1 MSTRRKS
8 RRNTRKS
15 RKQLLKGGGG
25 AAWHSDPSKSFEEL
39 VSEFRPPGT
48 DRETGYA
55 LDADLVAD
63 YYWNKA
69 MTQLVE
75 TPKKKDMEL
84 SLQKIIHPETVP
96 TTITGAL
103 VNKGNSSASNLI
115 KNAKAAAKTDHAKQ
129 MKTNVF
135 NMMKDFI
142 KKYNDH
148 HSTELKIKANSAEEE
163 EEEDGQIDFLTA
175 REQEDEN
182 KKNNNWHT
190 VPDTGGYLLGKT
202 LDSIGNFIWQQ
213 REMWPLRIWGSARCS
228 GGGFT
233 TKKCDI
239 MKVKKK
245 MINSVKDG
253 GYHYGLNGMAGF
265 ENCAKL
271 LSCCQWFAHPFG
283 HGMANYYDDTPVEE
297 RVPDFESKINL
308 EGSSNPLKT
317 LNGIKASFGGKG
329 LKRMWTAY
337 DIDSWTPWNRQ
348 KRQRSDR
355 KTIVNIKD
363 VERIYKHIIK
373 SYVNRYYGK
382 WDDKYASV
390 PWVSGTSEV
399 GTEDRESGVSMEN
412 YIKPLEFSPYISY
425 EKVEEL
431 LKKDPSGENT
441 GIKTEAKTT
450 EGGRKGRR
458 RKRRTR
464 RKGKSQ
470 RKKRT
475 RRRKKRRR

>member
-39 VSEFRPPGT
+39 VSEFRPLGT
-48 DRETGYA
+48 DSETGYA

-69 MTQLVE
+69 MTQVVE
-75 TPKKKDMEL
+75 KDGKLRIKYPENTPVGSRVFGSKLM
-84 SLQKIIHPETVP
+84 
-96 TTITGAL
+96 
-103 VNKGNSSASNLI
+103 NKGNSSAKILI
-115 KNAKAAAKTDHAKQ
+115 EKATDAAKTRHAEK
-129 MKTNVF
+129 MKTNVL

-142 KKYNDH
+142 KKYNV
-148 HSTELKIKANSAEEE
+148 HSTELKIKPNLAQEAPEVL
-163 EEEDGQIDFLTA
+163 DDQHAFLTA
-175 REQEDEN
+175 REEEN
-182 KKNNNWHT
+182 TDKKEKNWHT

-202 LDSIGNFIWQQ
+202 LDSIGNFIWAQSD
-213 REMWPLRIWGSARCS
+213 MWCLRSWGL
-228 GGGFT
+228 
-233 TKKCDI
+233 
-239 MKVKKK
+239 
-245 MINSVKDG
+245 SVKHDKQLDTSVKAG
-253 GYHYGLNGMAGF
+253 EYHYGLNGMAGF

-271 LSCCQWFAHPFG
+271 LCCCNVIAHKNG
-283 HGMANYYDDTPVEE
+283 IYTATDDDTHEKYSTL
-297 RVPDFESKINL
+297 VPDNEKMMGRKIFPDRDRSAFCELDILKVNKSGKRSTHYSKPKYPIVDWL
-308 EGSSNPLKT
+308 T
-317 LNGIKASFGGKG
+317 VTGGKG
-329 LKRMWTAY
+329 TIQSEY
-337 DIDSWTPWNRQ
+337 INR
-348 KRQRSDR
+348 
-355 KTIVNIKD
+355 
-363 VERIYKHIIK
+363 VEKIYKYIIK
-373 SYVNRYYGK
+373 SFVKRYYLSK
-382 WDDKYASV
+382 
-390 PWVSGTSEV
+390 
-399 GTEDRESGVSMEN
+399 EDREKMIQEDNDNFTAMADGETLGE
-412 YIKPLEFSPYISY
+412 PLTFSPYISY
-425 EKVEEL
+425 KKVEEL